1 MKKMMTKK
9 RKTMMSGMSYDTRL
23 RRFNQ
28 EKEEFLRKNFGLP
41 PAEFQRLLDQ
51 LIDKWKI

>member
-1 MKKMMTKK
+1 MTKK
-9 RKTMMSGMSYDTRL
+9 RKMRMSGMSYDTRL

-41 PAEFQRLLDQ
+41 PAEFQSGMQ
-51 LIDKWKI
+51 AIIEKWKI

>member
-1 MKKMMTKK
+1 MKMKKQ
-9 RKTMMSGMSYDTRL
+9 KTRMSGMSYDTRL

-28 EKEEFLRKNFGLP
+28 EKEEFLKKNFGLLP
-41 PAEFQRLLDQ
+41 AAEFQRLLDQ

>member
-1 MKKMMTKK
+1 MKMKKQ
-9 RKTMMSGMSYDTRL
+9 KTRMSGMSYDTRL

-41 PAEFQRLLDQ
+41 PAEFQAGMQ
-51 LIDKWKI
+51 AIIEKWKI